1 MLFNIALK
9 KTIREIQKDLIE
21 QKIQVLGFAD
31 DLNILRSSFN
41 YTKSILHIRTVSW
54 LSRNKNEGNNI
65 IFEKIN
71 KSRS

>member
-41 YTKSILHIRTVSW
+41 YTKSILHIRTVS
-54 LSRNKNEGNNI
+54 
-65 IFEKIN
+65 
-71 KSRS
+71 